1 MHKKSYLF
9 NKKILLGITGSISAY
24 KSITIVRL
32 LIKLGAKVQVILT
45 PSAKDFV
52 SPLVLSVLSKNKVL
66 SDFFSNSKNPEWN
79 NHIELALWADLI
91 LVAPTSANT
100 ISKLN
105 FGSCDNL
112 LLSIILSRRC
122 PVIIAP
128 AMDHDMFLNDI
139 TTRNI
144 QQLKKI
150 IFSLL
155 MLVKEI

>member
-66 SDFFSNSKNPEWN
+66 SDFFLTQK
-79 NHIELALWADLI
+79 
-91 LVAPTSANT
+91 T
-100 ISKLN
+100 LN
-105 FGSCDNL
+105 GIIT
-112 LLSIILSRRC
+112 LS
-122 PVIIAP
+122 
-128 AMDHDMFLNDI
+128 
-139 TTRNI
+139 
-144 QQLKKI
+144 
-150 IFSLL
+150 
-155 MLVKEI
+155 